1 MQKTAVSSA
10 RNVGIS
16 LKKRRFLKLILIV
29 VDIKNSYYADYQ
41 CLLYNAK
48 NKRFSVSKDN
58 VLANIGCIY
67 GQNRHFVEFIHI
79 YRRGVIYHVPPP
91 AQGLIS

>member
-1 MQKTAVSSA
+1 MLKRAVLESK
-10 RNVGIS
+10 NVGIS

-79 YRRGVIYHVPPP
+79 YRRGVIYHVPLP

>member
-41 CLLYNAK
+41 YLLYNAK

-58 VLANIGCIY
+58 VLANIGCIC